1 MREHIERL
9 KQNLGKTI
17 VGKADAIRLVIVAV
31 LSGGH
36 ALLEDVPG
44 VGKTLLAKSLARS
57 IDGKF
62 QRIQCTPDL
71 LPTDITGTNIWNP
84 SSGKFE
90 FLPGPVFANVLLADE
105 INRATPRSQ
114 SALLEVMEEKQVT
127 VDGVSRN
134 VPAPFFVIATQ
145 NPIEYQG
152 TFPLPEAQMDRFSL
166 SLTLGYPAA
175 LEELQMLERLSD
187 SFAVEDL
194 QPCISLEEVQEL
206 RRLCAA
212 VKVEASLKQYIVDLV
227 RSTREDEEIT
237 LGVSPRGAVS
247 LYRASQ
253 ALAFM
258 DGRDYATPDD
268 VKYLAP
274 HVLSHRLIPAGGRRA
289 KTIVDRLL
297 RSVPIP

>member
-1 MREHIERL
+1 MRQHIERL

-17 VGKADAIRLVIVAV
+17 VGKADAIRLVLVAV

-84 SSGKFE
+84 RSGEFE

-105 INRATPRSQ
+105 INRATPRTQ

-152 TFPLPEAQMDRFSL
+152 TFPLPEAQMDRFTL

-206 RRLCAA
+206 RRLCAG
-212 VKVEASLKQYIVDLV
+212 VKVEGSLKQYIVDLV
-227 RSTREDEEIT
+227 RATREDEEIT
-237 LGVSPRGAVS
+237 LGVSPRGAVA
-247 LYRASQ
+247 LHRALQ

-258 DGRDYATPDD
+258 EGRDYGTPDD

-274 HVLSHRLIPAGGRRA
+274 HVLSHRLIPAGGKRA
-289 KTIVDRLL
+289 KAIVDKLV